1 MQMTE
6 TSSYEGHRLSPE
18 HPQHRDVPAIFQLEV
33 IETGDLEDGK
43 VSLYPM
49 YKVNTYSR
57 AYAMTLEDAE
67 RLMLQ
72 DILYRKKHK
81 ETDDW
86 MRDVFCYYIPEKP
99 LGFML
104 SKGEYLSQRV
114 YDAEGRCIDKSLCS
128 TGFGT
133 YSPNICNQPEYDR
146 HNDETFYGRSEEQI
160 RFHKGDI
167 VEVLRGHEVRL
178 AVVVGT
184 PPTTEW
190 ISKKRKEIQ
199 DSIGAEVMPFE
210 FDCSDDSYTVIDG
223 PGYEYHDHVSAIQ
236 VFAPHYPVP
245 TDIQQKFRS
254 FMISL

>member
-1 MQMTE
+1 MTE
-6 TSSYEGHRLSPE
+6 TSSYEGHRLSPD
-18 HPQHRDVPAIFQLEV
+18 HPQHRDVPAIFLLEV
-33 IETGDLEDGK
+33 IETDELEEGLL
-43 VSLYPM
+43 SHYPM
-49 YKVNTYSR
+49 YHVRTYSL
-57 AYAMTLEDAE
+57 AYATTLADAE
-67 RLMLQ
+67 ILMHQ
-72 DILYRKKHK
+72 DILYRKRQK

-86 MRDVFCYYIPEKP
+86 MQDVFCYYISEKP

-104 SKGEYLSQRV
+104 SKGEYLSQRM
-114 YDAEGRCIDKSLCS
+114 YDAEGRCIDKSLCC

-160 RFHKGDI
+160 SFHKGDI

-184 PPTTEW
+184 PPTEEW

-199 DSIGAEVMPFE
+199 DRMGAEAMPFD

-223 PGYEYHDHVSAIQ
+223 PGYDYHDHVSAMLF
-236 VFAPHYPVP
+236 FAPHYPIP
-245 TDIQQKFRS
+245 HDIQEKYKGFLH
-254 FMISL
+254 FL